1 MANRSLVKL
10 STEEQSKVE
19 TSPGMTLLPSSLLEI
34 NCLLLLPQLLVSR
47 AQTGRRGNI
56 SYAEVIEAL
65 LTAGFHFIGLRMVLL
80 GVVEAA
86 DCAKLYSGCLPEDWK
101 PHHLVGIFVILDNSY
116 LFYVNFFKFCLCPRF
131 GSCAWFMF
139 AHHIIFLSQGILTLT
154 LTCHPA
160 FRLLKFEFAV
170 NPLFFNISFS

>member
-1 MANRSLVKL
+1 MTANRSLVEL

-116 LFYVNFFKFCLCPRF
+116 LFYVNFFFNFVRALGLDHVHGLCLPIILSFYPR
-131 GSCAWFMF
+131 
-139 AHHIIFLSQGILTLT
+139 
-154 LTCHPA
+154 A
-160 FRLLKFEFAV
+160 F
-170 NPLFFNISFS
+170 

>member
-1 MANRSLVKL
+1 MTANRSLVKL

-116 LFYVNFFKFCLCPRF
+116 LFLILSVPSVWIMCMIYVCASYYLFIPGHFNLNPYLP
-131 GSCAWFMF
+131 SC
-139 AHHIIFLSQGILTLT
+139 SS
-154 LTCHPA
+154 P
-160 FRLLKFEFAV
+160 FE
-170 NPLFFNISFS
+170 I

>member
-1 MANRSLVKL
+1 M
-10 STEEQSKVE
+10 
-19 TSPGMTLLPSSLLEI
+19 
-34 NCLLLLPQLLVSR
+34 LLLPQLLVSR

-116 LFYVNFFKFCLCPRF
+116 LFYVNFFNFVRALGLDHVHGLCLRITLSFYPR
-131 GSCAWFMF
+131 
-139 AHHIIFLSQGILTLT
+139 
-154 LTCHPA
+154 A
-160 FRLLKFEFAV
+160 F
-170 NPLFFNISFS
+170 